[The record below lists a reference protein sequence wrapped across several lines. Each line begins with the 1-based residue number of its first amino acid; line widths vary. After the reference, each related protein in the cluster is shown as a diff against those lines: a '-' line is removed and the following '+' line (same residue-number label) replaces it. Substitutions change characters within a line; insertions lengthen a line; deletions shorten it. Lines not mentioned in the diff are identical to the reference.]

1 MVVVF
6 TKYDRLVTSKMIELE
21 LDNESQGIEAADKVC
36 DYCVKSLANV
46 VSGMK
51 PPIPMPTYVEVSGII
66 FHSLYDRC
74 HG

>member
-6 TKYDRLVTSKMIELE
+6 TKYDRLLMSKRIELE
-21 LDNESQGIEAADKVC
+21 DDSQGTEAANKVC
-36 DYCVKSLANV
+36 DDCVQSLKNV

-51 PPIPMPTYVEVSGII
+51 PPIPMPTYVKVSGII
-66 FHSLYDRC
+66 SNSFYDQC

>member
-21 LDNESQGIEAADKVC
+21 LDDESQGIEAANKVC
-36 DYCVKSLANV
+36 DDCVQSLTNV
-46 VSGMK
+46 ASGMK
-51 PPIPMPTYVEVSGII
+51 PPIPMPTYVKVSGII
-66 FHSLYDRC
+66 SHSLYDRC